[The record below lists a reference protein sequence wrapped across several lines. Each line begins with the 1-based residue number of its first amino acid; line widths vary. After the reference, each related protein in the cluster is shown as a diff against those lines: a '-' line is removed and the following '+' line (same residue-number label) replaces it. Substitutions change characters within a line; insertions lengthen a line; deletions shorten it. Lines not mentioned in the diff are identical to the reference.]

1 MKPSSITL
9 TILTLFFSC
18 FAAAQ
23 AGPQRMI
30 SLAPSITKSIY
41 LLGAQDRL
49 VAVTVYCPPEAS
61 SKEKIGTVYEPN
73 IEKIVSLRPDL
84 VIATKEG
91 NTLAPVETLR
101 KLGVKVYIVE
111 HAANFSEICANF
123 IALGKAIGEEVKARE
138 VVASNE
144 QKLALIKERVKNR
157 KKPSVFWQV
166 GTQPI
171 FTASKKSF
179 VNDFIE
185 FAGGTNIF
193 AELGQRYPQ
202 VSLEEVIKRD
212 PDVIIMVS
220 MGGIT
225 MQEKARWLSFKSLKA
240 ARTGRIYMLDDPIFT
255 NPTPQAVADGAEI
268 VEKLLNNP

>member
-1 MKPSSITL
+1 
-9 TILTLFFSC
+9 
-18 FAAAQ
+18 
-23 AGPQRMI
+23 MI